1 MLKLT
6 PCASSDTLPDDTL
19 TLTHDERQKSRQRAM
34 TDTGIDAGIFLPRRT
49 TLKPGDTLRAED
61 GRIVVIR
68 ARPEPVSV
76 ATTVD
81 PWLLAR
87 AAYHLGNRHVALEV
101 RPGELR
107 YLQDH
112 VLDEMVLR
120 LGLKLRHEETGFE
133 PEPGAYHGA
142 SHAH

>member
-6 PCASSDTLPDDTL
+6 PCSANAAIPDDSL
-19 TLTHDERQKSRQRAM
+19 TLTHDERQKSRQRVM
-34 TDTGIDAGIFLPRRT
+34 TDTGIEAGIFLPRSSS
-49 TLKPGDTLRAED
+49 LKPGDTLKAED

-76 ATTVD
+76 ATTAD

-112 VLDEMVLR
+112 VLDAMVR
-120 LGLKLRHEETGFE
+120 QLGLGLHHEESGFE
-133 PEPGAYHGA
+133 PEPGAYHGQA
-142 SHAH
+142 HAH